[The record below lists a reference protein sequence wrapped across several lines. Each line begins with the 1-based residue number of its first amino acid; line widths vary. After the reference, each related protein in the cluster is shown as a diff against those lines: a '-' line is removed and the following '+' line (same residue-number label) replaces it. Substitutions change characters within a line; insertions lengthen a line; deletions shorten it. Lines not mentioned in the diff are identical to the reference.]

1 LIDRSIRR
9 RPREERVLAEER
21 REQIVRVCGEAIAER
36 GYSATSVREIAARAG
51 VSVGTLLH
59 HFGSKDAILAAAL
72 QDAAKTWNRGEAEI
86 LGGPG
91 TPLARLERLVEWLLT
106 APLCDRLWR
115 IYTAFMHE
123 AVFDEG
129 LEASVLQANAEW
141 DAALTA
147 CIQEAIDAG
156 ELAGDDPELIG
167 QSLTTLVEGVAIQV
181 HGRLGRWD
189 RERGIRHCLDFL
201 ESHRTPAAAHSA
213 RSCATVRALVDA
225 WNSHDVERI
234 CAFFHDDFENW
245 QAPLPTVRGLD
256 AYRAHLAHWFDAWPD
271 LRLEIVTLF
280 ADGDRVCLETSA
292 TGSASAAFFDAD
304 PSSNGEPGVNRALD
318 VLELRDG
325 RVWRERG
332 YWDFSLFAGAPSPLL
347 GGVAR

>member
-1 LIDRSIRR
+1 M
-9 RPREERVLAEER
+9 LAEER

-86 LGGPG
+86 LSGPG
-91 TPLARLERLVEWLLT
+91 TPTERLEELVVWLLT
-106 APLCDRLWR
+106 DPLCDRLWR

-141 DAALTA
+141 DGALAA
-147 CIQEAIDAG
+147 CIREAIDAG
-156 ELAGDDPELIG
+156 ELTGDDPDLIG
-167 QSLTTLVEGVAIQV
+167 QSLTTLLEGVAIQV

-189 RERGIRHCLDFL
+189 REARH
-201 ESHRTPAAAHSA
+201 PALPGLPGVAPAPG
-213 RSCATVRALVDA
+213 RRPLRAL
-225 WNSHDVERI
+225 
-234 CAFFHDDFENW
+234 
-245 QAPLPTVRGLD
+245 PRG
-256 AYRAHLAHWFDAWPD
+256 RAGAGGRLEQPRRRPD
-271 LRLEIVTLF
+271 LRLLPRRLRELAGAA
-280 ADGDRVCLETSA
+280 ADRAGPRRVPRPSRALVPGLPRPPARRSSRCSRTA
-292 TGSASAAFFDAD
+292 TASAWRRARPARR
-304 PSSNGEPGVNRALD
+304 PRRSSPPTRNGEPGVNRALD

-325 RVWRERG
+325 KVWRERG
-332 YWDFSLFAGAPSPLL
+332 YWDFSLFAGAPSPLV
-347 GGVAR
+347 GGAAR

>member
-1 LIDRSIRR
+1 M
-9 RPREERVLAEER
+9 LAEER

-72 QDAAKTWNRGEAEI
+72 QDAARTWNRGEAEI

-91 TPLARLERLVEWLLT
+91 RPIERLELLVEWLLT
-106 APLCDRLWR
+106 DPLCDRLWR
-115 IYTAFMHE
+115 VYMAFMHE
-123 AVFDEG
+123 AVFDDG

-141 DAALTA
+141 DGALAA
-147 CIQEAIDAG
+147 CIREAIDAG
-156 ELAGDDPELIG
+156 ELAGDDPDLIG
-167 QSLTTLVEGVAIQV
+167 QGLTTLIEGVAIQV

-201 ESHRTPAAAHSA
+201 ASHRTPVTD
-213 RSCATVRALVDA
+213 RSERSREVVRALVDA

-234 CAFFHDDFENW
+234 CGFFHEDFENW

-256 AYRAHLAHWFDAWPD
+256 AYRAHLAHWFRAYPD
-271 LRLEIVTLF
+271 LRLTIVTLF
-280 ADGDRVCLETSA
+280 ADGERVCLETSA
-292 TGSASAAFFDAD
+292 SGSRAAAAFFAAD
-304 PSSNGEPGVNRALD
+304 PTANGEPGVNRALD

-325 RVWRERG
+325 KVWRERG

-347 GGVAR
+347 GGAPR